1 MSAVVTSPTDRYTLV
16 RPLGAGATGR
26 AFLARRGSTGER
38 VVVKLLDIDTR
49 PSTEVIEHARRE
61 AAILE
66 ALDHP
71 ALPRL
76 VERFDRADAAGPALV
91 MSYVDGETIRTSLER
106 GPAPPS
112 RVFALLEQGLD
123 VLEHF
128 HTRVPPVIHRD
139 LSPQN
144 VLVAPGDRLRL
155 VDFSGAQTAVG
166 DGTGIGPELVGTHGY
181 VAPEQLLGH
190 ADARSDLYG
199 LGMTL
204 SALAVGRDVLDWPV
218 GRDGRPQAGWRV
230 WRLPRALRVTLRAM
244 TAGRSDERPASAA
257 AARARLVAPRP
268 VRWARR
274 VAVALVLALAAAWV
288 ATLVPDPGEVRTLG
302 GWFSGHGGVLPAI
315 AATLTANPGLG
326 GVPAAPTRL
335 AWSQGGARLASV
347 SDDGEVIVWD
357 VHSGRALWR
366 VSSSSLAR
374 ATALRVHD
382 DGGVELLA
390 RGQLFAV
397 SEGGPSAARTL
408 AGPAEAD
415 GVALAEG
422 AWGLRSSEGGLRVVD
437 GEADAPVVAGGAP
450 VRDVELLCQP
460 APGGGLAW
468 IDTDGLAWSADPL
481 ETAHGI
487 PGPRADACVVA
498 RSAVW
503 RSNFD
508 GLTRYDLR
516 GRALRT
522 LDDFASQA
530 SLLAVSPDGDAA
542 AWSPMYARR
551 SVNVGR
557 LGRKIDAAL
566 THRGLVTAM
575 AFSPDGTLL
584 ATAGEDQIIRLW
596 DVATLLDGR

>member
-1 MSAVVTSPTDRYTLV
+1 MSAVFTSPTDRYTLV

-49 PSTEVIEHARRE
+49 PSTEVIELARRE

-71 ALPRL
+71 ALPSL

-91 MSYVDGETIRTSLER
+91 LSFVDGETLRAVLER

-112 RVFALLEQGLD
+112 RVHALLEQGLD
-123 VLEHF
+123 VLEHL

-144 VLVAPGDRLRL
+144 VLVAPGDRLKL

-166 DGTGIGPELVGTHGY
+166 EGPGLGPELVGTHGY

-204 SALAVGRDVLDWPV
+204 LALAVGRDVLDWRV
-218 GRDGRPQAGWRV
+218 GQDGRPRAGWRV
-230 WRLPRALRVTLRAM
+230 WRLPRALRVTLGAM
-244 TAGRSDERPASAA
+244 TAGRPDARPASAA
-257 AARARLVAPRP
+257 TARALLVAPPP

-274 VAVALVLALAAAWV
+274 VAVALVLALTAAWF
-288 ATLVPDPGEVRTLG
+288 ATLVPARGEVCTLG
-302 GWFSGHGGVLPAI
+302 GWFSGHGGLLPAVL
-315 AATLTANPGLG
+315 ATLTAHPRLG
-326 GVPAAPTRL
+326 GVPVAPTRL
-335 AWSQGGARLASV
+335 AWSPGGARLASV
-347 SDDGEVIVWD
+347 SDEGEVIVWD
-357 VHSGRALWR
+357 VHGGRVLWR
-366 VSSSSLAR
+366 VASTSLAR
-374 ATALRVHD
+374 ATALRVRD

-390 RGQLFAV
+390 RGQLLTVNA
-397 SEGGPSAARTL
+397 GGPTAARTL
-408 AGPAEAD
+408 AGPAEAE
-415 GVALAEG
+415 GVTLPQGIWA
-422 AWGLRSSEGGLRVVD
+422 LRSSEGALRLID

-450 VRDVELLCQP
+450 ARDVDRLCQP
-460 APGGGLAW
+460 APDGGLAW
-468 IDTDGLAWSADPL
+468 IDTHGAAWWSGSGD
-481 ETAHGI
+481 TAQAI
-487 PGPRADACVVA
+487 PGARADACAVA

-503 RSNFD
+503 LSNFD
-508 GLTRYDLR
+508 GIARYDLR
-516 GRALRT
+516 ERALRT
-522 LDDFASQA
+522 LNDFASQA
-530 SLLAVSPDGDAA
+530 SLLAASPDGEVA
-542 AWSPMYARR
+542 AWSPNYARR

-566 THRGLVTAM
+566 THRGLVTAI
-575 AFSPDGTLL
+575 AFSPNGTLL
-584 ATAGEDQIIRLW
+584 ATAGEDQTIRLW
-596 DVATLLDGR
+596 EVARLLQ